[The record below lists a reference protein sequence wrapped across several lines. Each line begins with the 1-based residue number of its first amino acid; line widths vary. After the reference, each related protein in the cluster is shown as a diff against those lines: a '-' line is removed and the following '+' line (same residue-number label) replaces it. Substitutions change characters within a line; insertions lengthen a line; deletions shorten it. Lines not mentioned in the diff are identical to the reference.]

1 MGTTQTHRTI
11 LSEPRRGFLVVA
23 LVLLA
28 LNLRAALA
36 GVGPV
41 VADIRAA
48 TGLANVAIGLL
59 TAVPLLAFGLLS
71 AFTPRVTRRVGVEG
85 GVVLALALIAVG
97 ILARSVPGILL
108 LFAGTVVLGVGIALG
123 NVLLPALAKLYFPER
138 LGSVTSLYSSMM
150 GIGATLAAGLTAP
163 LALGMGW
170 RLALGAWV
178 LPALVALAVWVPIAR
193 SRHGASKNRRPAS
206 RLRELAGS
214 LLAWQIALFMGFQ
227 SLTFYVMLAW
237 MPDLLASRGFGP
249 AEAGWLLALSQAA
262 GVAGTAIVPLW
273 AGRRSE
279 QRSIIWILG
288 VLEAASLLG
297 LLVAGNV
304 WVVVWVAVLGFVL
317 GGTFGL
323 ALLLLALRTPDPETA
338 GDLSGMAQSVGYL
351 VAATGPTV
359 FGLIYDL
366 TGGWTVPLGF
376 LGLVLLAKLIV
387 GGGAGR
393 EGMVLPAGSNQLA
406 AKQ

>member
-1 MGTTQTHRTI
+1 MAKT
-11 LSEPRRGFLVVA
+11 RRYLLLTA
-23 LVLLA
+23 IVLLA

-41 VADIRAA
+41 VADIRAS
-48 TGLANVAIGLL
+48 TGLANVALGLL
-59 TAVPLLAFGLLS
+59 TGLPLLAFGFLS
-71 AFTPRVTRRVGVEG
+71 AFMPRVTRRVGVEG
-85 GVVLALALIAVG
+85 GVVLALTLIGVG
-97 ILARSVPGILL
+97 VLTRSVPGSAL
-108 LFAGTVVLGVGIALG
+108 LFGGTIVLGVGIAMG
-123 NVLLPALAKLYFPER
+123 NVLLPALAKLYFPHR
-138 LGSVTSLYSSMM
+138 MGSVTSLYSSTM
-150 GIGATLAAGLTAP
+150 GLGATLAAGLTAP
-163 LALGMGW
+163 LALAVGW

-178 LPALVALAVWVPIAR
+178 LPALVALGVWVPIAR
-193 SRHGASKNRRPAS
+193 RSRQAPRKERPSS
-206 RLRELAGS
+206 RLRELTGS

-262 GVAGTAIVPLW
+262 GVAGTAVVPLW

-288 VLEAASLLG
+288 ALEAASLLG

-387 GGGAGR
+387 GGGAGQ
-393 EGMVLPAGSNQLA
+393 EGMVLAAGAGQLA

>member
-1 MGTTQTHRTI
+1 MSSHP
-11 LSEPRRGFLVVA
+11 PREIPRA
-23 LVLLA
+23 LLLTAIVLLA

-41 VADIRAA
+41 VADIRAS
-48 TGLANVAIGLL
+48 TGLANVALGLL
-59 TAVPLLAFGLLS
+59 TGLPLLAFGFLS
-71 AFTPRVTRRVGVEG
+71 AFTPRVTRRVGIEG
-85 GVVLALALIAVG
+85 GVILALGLIGVG
-97 ILARSVPGILL
+97 ILTRSVQGFAL
-108 LFAGTVVLGVGIALG
+108 LFGGTILLGVGIAMG
-123 NVLLPALAKLYFPER
+123 NVLLPALAKLYFPHR
-138 LGSVTSLYSSMM
+138 MGSVTSLYSSTM
-150 GIGATLAAGLTAP
+150 GLGATLAAGLTAP
-163 LALGMGW
+163 LALEMGW

-178 LPALVALAVWVPIAR
+178 LPALVALLVWVPIAR
-193 SRHGASKNRRPAS
+193 RGRRAPRAERPRS
-206 RLRELAGS
+206 RLRALAGS

-262 GVAGTAIVPLW
+262 GVVGTAVVPVW
-273 AGRRSE
+273 AGRRSD
-279 QRSIIWILG
+279 QRNIIWILG
-288 VLEAASLLG
+288 LLEAASLLG
-297 LLVAGNV
+297 FLVAGNV
-304 WVVVWVAVLGFVL
+304 WLVLWVAVLGFVL

-323 ALLLLALRTPDPETA
+323 ALLLLALRSPDPETA

-351 VAATGPTV
+351 VAAMGPTV

-393 EGMVLPAGSNQLA
+393 REGMVLPAAPGQFA